1 MPVRKPIIWFLFLAT
16 AIIAFTAALPLW
28 AQDGAPGST
37 DDILNAV
44 FAKIN
49 HVVGTNGVFFNVL
62 FFTDNLTLPFVVLW
76 LVVFGVYFTVRL
88 GFVNFRLF
96 RHAFKVVAGKY
107 DDPKNPGE
115 VSHFKALT
123 SALSATV
130 GLGNIAGVAFAID
143 RGGPGAV
150 FWLWSTAFFGMTL
163 KYSECTLAQKY
174 RKVDEKGHVLGGPM
188 LYLRDGFAKFNRARL
203 GKFLAAVF
211 ALLCIGASFGGGNM
225 FQANQTF
232 VILKGEFS
240 LFESPWIV
248 GFALAFFIAIVII
261 GGIRRI
267 GEVTSLMVPGMCA
280 FYSIVCLVII
290 FANVTQVPAMF
301 ASIFREALT
310 PKAGWGA
317 LVGVIIQGVQRASF
331 SNEAGM
337 GSAAIAHSAARTDK
351 PVHEG
356 VVGLIEPFIDTHVVC
371 TMSSLAILITGAHL
385 QHLQGIEITAYAF
398 GTLGPVFSQLLAVAA
413 CVFAY
418 STAISWSYY
427 GERATE
433 YLFGYGLPTRI
444 YQILFVLFAFIA
456 PAVSIVEVLN
466 FSDTM
471 LLAMAIPNGIGML
484 ALSRELR
491 EMTADY
497 VKRLRSGEMKEYVK
511 VAGA

>member
-1 MPVRKPIIWFLFLAT
+1 MQKSTTTLALLVFATIALT
-16 AIIAFTAALPLW
+16 ASLAFGA
-28 AQDGAPGST
+28 DGGPQGT
-37 DDILNAV
+37 DDLLNSV

-62 FFTDNLTLPFVVLW
+62 FFSDDLSLPFVVVW
-76 LVVFGVYFTVRL
+76 LVFFGVFFTARL

-96 RHAFKVVAGKY
+96 KHAFKVLAGKY

-115 VSHFKALT
+115 ITHFKALT

-150 FWLWSTAFFGMTL
+150 FWLWTTAFFGMTL
-163 KYSECTLAQKY
+163 KYSECTLAQRY
-174 RKVDEKGHVLGGPM
+174 RNVDDQGHVLGGPM
-188 LYLRDGFAKFNRARL
+188 LYLRDGFAKVNRPGL
-203 GKFLAAVF
+203 GRFLAAVF
-211 ALLCIGASFGGGNM
+211 STLCIFASFGGGNM

-232 VILKGEFS
+232 TILKGQFS
-240 LFESPWIV
+240 LLESPWVV
-248 GFALAFFIAIVII
+248 GFFLAFFIAIVII

-267 GEVTSLMVPGMCA
+267 GEVTSLMVPGMCG

-290 FANVTQVPAMF
+290 IANVGDVPAMF
-301 ASIFREALT
+301 ASIFREAFT
-310 PKAGWGA
+310 AEAGWGA
-317 LVGVIIQGVQRASF
+317 VVGVVIQGVQRASF

-337 GSAAIAHSAARTDK
+337 GSAAIAHSAARTDN

-356 VVGLIEPFIDTHVVC
+356 VVGLIEPFVDTHVVC
-371 TMSSLAILITGAHL
+371 TMTSLAILITGAHT
-385 QHLQGIEITAYAF
+385 HGLQGIEITAYAF
-398 GTLGPVFSQLLAVAA
+398 GTLGDVLPMLLAVAA

-427 GERATE
+427 GERAVE
-433 YLFGYGLPTRI
+433 YLFGYGLPTKIYRI
-444 YQILFVLFAFIA
+444 VFVLCAFIA

-471 LLAMAIPNGIGML
+471 LLGMAIPNAIGML
-484 ALSRELR
+484 VLLPELR
-491 EMTADY
+491 KLTTDY
-497 VKRLRSGEMKEYVK
+497 VQRLKSGELKEYEK
-511 VAGA
+511 SKA